1 MSSIPTSQTT
11 VLISGAGP
19 AGLTLACELQRRG
32 VPFRLIDRA
41 PAPATTS
48 RALTIQSPTLDLFER
63 LGIGDEI
70 VAQGAAARGAEV
82 YDGDKRVLHL
92 RLDPETS
99 RNPAVVLLPQNRL
112 EDLLRAH
119 LAALGGTVE
128 YARELVYFREEADS
142 VLAVVNDV
150 REVGVMEEIHA
161 TWLAGCDG
169 MNSDIRKTLGIDFAG
184 DMDSVHVLF
193 ADVDVDWLRRHDEM
207 YLWVH
212 PSGFLAALPLPGGHR
227 WRLIAQ
233 QQEAAPDAPPP
244 GLDLMQRILEER
256 TGEIQAALSNPT
268 WLSRATL
275 HRRLAAHYRRGRV
288 FLAGD
293 AAHGDSP
300 VTGHSMNLGIQ
311 EAFNLAW
318 KLALVG
324 HGKAV
329 PGLLDTYQE
338 ERRPL
343 AEAVLQGTEAV
354 AQLLTTRN
362 PALRFVREEV
372 RPHLVSLAVVG
383 EDLGS
388 TAHSRLNYRERSLS
402 QSHEG
407 ALIATTLLADNQD
420 EQASVLD
427 WFDFRSAPQAGDWTP
442 QVPCRRAPTGVATTL
457 WAECRGPH
465 WTLLLFDGRAPTA
478 AGYARLAGIARRV
491 TRLLGDVVQPYLIVP
506 AATAPARLDWDGLI
520 LLDPDRVM
528 HQRYGAEA
536 ESLYFIRP
544 DGYIGFRSQPVAEDA
559 FMAYLEKLFVL
570 PAADSLLA
578 TAPPATLP
586 DALPVPDARG
596 ARIRAPHHAARKRG
610 RARRPHVKFVQRVS

>member
-1 MSSIPTSQTT
+1 MSSIPTSHTT

-19 AGLTLACELQRRG
+19 TGLTLACELQRRG

-41 PAPATTS
+41 LAPAATS
-48 RALTIQSPTLDLFER
+48 RALTIQSRTLDLFDV
-63 LGIGDEI
+63 LGIGDQI
-70 VAQGAAARGAEV
+70 VAQGAVAWGAAV

-99 RNPAVVLLPQNRL
+99 RNPAVVLLPQSRV

-142 VLAVVNDV
+142 VLVVVNDV
-150 REVGVMEEIHA
+150 REVGVIEEIHA
-161 TWLAGCDG
+161 TWLVGCDG
-169 MNSDIRKTLGIDFAG
+169 MNSAVRKALGIDFAG
-184 DMDSVHVLF
+184 DTDSVHVLF
-193 ADVDVDWLRRHDEM
+193 ADVDVDWMRRHDEM

-212 PSGFLAALPLPGGHR
+212 PSGFLAALPLPGSHH

-233 QQEAAPDAPPP
+233 QQTAEPDAPPP
-244 GLDLMQRILEER
+244 GLDLMQRILGER
-256 TGEIQAALSNPT
+256 TDEIQATLSHPT
-268 WLSRATL
+268 WLARATL

-343 AEAVLQGTEAV
+343 AEAVLQNTEAV

-388 TAHSRLNYRERSLS
+388 ASHSRLNYRERSLS

-407 ALIATTLLADNQD
+407 SLIATTLLADTQD

-427 WFDFRSAPQAGDWTP
+427 WFDFRSAPQAGDWAP
-442 QVPCRRAPTGVATTL
+442 QAPCRRAPTGAATTL

-491 TRLLGDVVQPYLIVP
+491 TRLLGDVIQPYLIVP
-506 AATAPARLDWDGLI
+506 AATAPARLDWDGAI
-520 LLDPDRVM
+520 LLDPDRVV

-544 DGYIGFRSQPVAEDA
+544 DGYIGFRSQPVAEDV
-559 FMAYLEKLFVL
+559 FLAYLEKLFVI
-570 PAADSLLA
+570 PATDSLETTQPA
-578 TAPPATLP
+578 PQAVAPPAP
-586 DALPVPDARG
+586 DPRG
-596 ARIRAPHHAARKRG
+596 AQTRGPHRAGRKRSG
-610 RARRPHVKFVQRVS
+610 TRRPRVKFVQRV